1 MNRWGSTVGARVS
14 AISIARWYAS
24 SASWSERV

>member
-1 MNRWGSTVGARVS
+1 MKRAGSVTGARVS

-24 SASWSERV
+24 SASWIERV